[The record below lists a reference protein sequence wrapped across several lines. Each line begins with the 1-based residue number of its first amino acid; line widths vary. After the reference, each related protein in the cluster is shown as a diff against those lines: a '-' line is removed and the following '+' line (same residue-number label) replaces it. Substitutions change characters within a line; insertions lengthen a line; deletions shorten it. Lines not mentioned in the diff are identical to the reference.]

1 MIPEEKLHE
10 AKEQI
15 DAVINEV
22 QQVVVGQSRLVR
34 NLFVAL
40 LAK

>member
-34 NLFVAL
+34 NLCVAL